1 MSENQCRVML
11 VDDES
16 LVLSAL
22 RRVLAAPIRYE
33 GRDYPLQVETF
44 DSPVAA
50 LERAGEGE
58 PFDLVI
64 SDYRMPGMDGVVF
77 LKAFMERQPDAA
89 RIILSGYADLD
100 GLIGAINEARI
111 FRFLSKPWH
120 DFDLT
125 AAVAQAL
132 AYRAL
137 LLENRRLA
145 DAVRVARG
153 HISPEDYE
161 RQRLEEESPGIT
173 KVNWG
178 PDGSVLLESD
188 E

>member
-1 MSENQCRVML
+1 MSEDQYRVML
-11 VDDES
+11 VDDEPN
-16 LVLSAL
+16 VLSAL
-22 RRVLAAPIRYE
+22 RRVLAATIRYE
-33 GRDYPLQVETF
+33 GREYPLKVETF
-44 DSPVAA
+44 DSPRGA
-50 LERAGEGE
+50 LDRAKEGV

-77 LKAFMERQPDAA
+77 LKAFMELQPDAA

-120 DFDLT
+120 DFDVTT
-125 AAVAQAL
+125 AAAQAL

-137 LLENRRLA
+137 QLENRRLA

-153 HISPEDYE
+153 HIRPEDYE
-161 RQRLEEESPGIT
+161 RQRLEEETPGIT

-178 PDGSVLLESD
+178 PDGSVLLDPE